1 MPHPQNSPR
10 GLIGK
15 KRIDVDELFFTD
27 YSQNTA
33 TITISTTGNLRL
45 AGGLSLSGET
55 TDVITQD
62 STAVKLAAGIVLS
75 GQGSANAI
83 TQNSTAVTIPD
94 GIYLSGKSTNP
105 TTQNSTGV
113 LFAGQVRVG
122 GTNYFGANTTGYLY
136 TYETALPSTDGGN
149 YKWAYVVN
157 SSGVGGVAVNTTGTT
172 WKYARMTS
180 TINST

>member
-33 TITISTTGNLRL
+33 TITISTTGNLL
-45 AGGLSLSGET
+45 LVGG
-55 TDVITQD
+55 I
-62 STAVKLAAGIVLS
+62 ALS
-75 GQGSANAI
+75 GQGNANAI

-105 TTQNSTGV
+105 TTQNATGV

-136 TYETALPSTDGGN
+136 TPETGLPATDGGN

-157 SSGVGGVAVNTTGTT
+157 STGVGGIAVNTTGTT